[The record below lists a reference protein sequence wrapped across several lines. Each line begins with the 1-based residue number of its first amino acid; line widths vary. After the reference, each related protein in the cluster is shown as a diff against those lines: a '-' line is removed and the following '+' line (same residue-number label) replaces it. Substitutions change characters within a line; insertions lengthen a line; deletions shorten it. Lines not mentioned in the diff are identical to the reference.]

1 MRLPRKDTG
10 QDNWSRLAD
19 RMASPAVARTK
30 IPKIAL
36 WMGAAAAAV
45 ILAALVYL
53 ERPAPKPVNDG
64 GATPEA
70 KAYVS
75 HLELSGVKMLAS
87 ENFMQQ
93 QVVEIQGTIMNH
105 GPRTLTAVDV
115 YCLFAG
121 PDGREVHRERAPIL
135 GGSNSRTPLA
145 PNAARPFRLPF
156 DSLPDG
162 WNQAMPKLVIARIQ
176 FADK

>member
-1 MRLPRKDTG
+1 MG
-10 QDNWSRLAD
+10 
-19 RMASPAVARTK
+19 AVAAVA
-30 IPKIAL
+30 IL
-36 WMGAAAAAV
+36 AAV
-45 ILAALVYL
+45 IYL
-53 ERPAPKPVNDG
+53 ERPAAEQADEG

-75 HLELSGVKMLAS
+75 HLELSGVNMAAS
-87 ENFMQQ
+87 ENFMKQR
-93 QVVEIQGTIMNH
+93 VVEIQGTIANR
-105 GPRTLTAVDV
+105 GTRTLAAIDV

-121 PDGREVHRERAPIL
+121 ADGREVHRERLPIL
-135 GGSNSRTPLA
+135 GTSGSRAPLS

-176 FADK
+176 FADKP

>member
-1 MRLPRKDTG
+1 MG
-10 QDNWSRLAD
+10 
-19 RMASPAVARTK
+19 AVAAVA
-30 IPKIAL
+30 IL
-36 WMGAAAAAV
+36 AAV
-45 ILAALVYL
+45 IYL
-53 ERPAPKPVNDG
+53 ERPAAEQADEG

-75 HLELSGVKMLAS
+75 HLELSGVNMAAS
-87 ENFMQQ
+87 ENFMKQR
-93 QVVEIQGTIMNH
+93 VVEIQGTIANR
-105 GPRTLTAVDV
+105 GTRTLAAIDV

-121 PDGREVHRERAPIL
+121 ADGREVHRERLPIL
-135 GGSNSRTPLA
+135 GTSGSRAPLS

-176 FADK
+176 FADRP